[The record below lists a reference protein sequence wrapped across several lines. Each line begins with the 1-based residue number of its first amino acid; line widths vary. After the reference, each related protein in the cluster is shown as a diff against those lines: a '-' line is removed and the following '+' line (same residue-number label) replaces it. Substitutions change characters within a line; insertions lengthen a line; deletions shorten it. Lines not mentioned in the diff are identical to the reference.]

1 MAADHAPASTSATTT
16 PVVVESAAPA
26 RSHHACGLRSAQ
38 EKFIALWGQMGS
50 NWGIPRTMAEV
61 HALLYITGTPLNAD
75 DVMELLQISRGNASM
90 TLRNLVDWGLVT
102 RTHIRG
108 DRKEYYTAEQDV
120 WKMFRTV
127 MRERKKREI
136 DPLMEQLHQCR
147 ERPAPDDSPVDE
159 RTKEDHNQRLDDML
173 EVLTLL
179 DRISQRL
186 MGPTGSGVEKI
197 LRLLTKA
204 TSP

>member
-26 RSHHACGLRSAQ
+26 RSHLACGLRSAQ
-38 EKFIALWGQMGS
+38 ETFIQLWGQMGS

-61 HALLYITGTPLNAD
+61 HALLYITGRPLNAD
-75 DVMELLQISRGNASM
+75 DVMDMLQVSRGNASM
-90 TLRNLVDWGLVT
+90 TLRNLVDWGLVQ

-147 ERPAPDDSPVDE
+147 EQDDPSDSPAEE
-159 RTKEDHNQRLDDML
+159 RVKDDHNQRLDDML

-186 MGPTGSGVEKI
+186 MGPTGAGVEKI

>member
-1 MAADHAPASTSATTT
+1 MAADHAPASTRATTT

-26 RSHHACGLRSAQ
+26 RSPGACGLRSAQ
-38 EKFIALWGQMGS
+38 ETFIQLWGQMGS

-61 HALLYITGTPLNAD
+61 HALLYIIGSPMNTD
-75 DVMELLQISRGNASM
+75 DVMELLKISRGNASM
-90 TLRNLVDWGLVT
+90 TLRNLVDWGLIA

-108 DRKEYYTAEQDV
+108 DRKEYYVAEQDV
-120 WKMFRTV
+120 WKLFRTV
-127 MRERKKREI
+127 LRERKKREI

-147 ERPAPDDSPVDE
+147 ETTEPTDSPVDE
-159 RTKEDHNQRLDDML
+159 RLKEEHNERLDDML

-186 MGPTGSGVEKI
+186 AGPTGAGIEKI

-204 TSP
+204 TSS